1 MLYSGAATSLQGLV
15 EYNDDVDNNSDVDAD
30 TDGDADGDG
39 DADADGD
46 GDDYLVEAT
55 LEGIQPYVN
64 LAL

>member
-30 TDGDADGDG
+30 TDGDAD
-39 DADADGD
+39 ADADGD

>member
-1 MLYSGAATSLQGLV
+1 M

-30 TDGDADGDG
+30 TDGDA

-64 LAL
+64 LALQSTNYQ